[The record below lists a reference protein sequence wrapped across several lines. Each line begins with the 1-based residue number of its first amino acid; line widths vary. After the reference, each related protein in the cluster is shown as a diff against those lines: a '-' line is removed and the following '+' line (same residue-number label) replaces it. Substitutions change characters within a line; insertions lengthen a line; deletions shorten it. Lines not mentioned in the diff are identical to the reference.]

1 MPAEL
6 GHGLGVVHDHR
17 TSPYVLHAAYS
28 QLHTATVLHAD
39 ASLLAIL
46 WVLLP
51 RGELVPA
58 TRTMLFWHQD
68 THRLL

>member
-6 GHGLGVVHDHR
+6 GHGLGIVYDYC
-17 TSPYVLHAAYS
+17 TTPNVLHSAYS
-28 QLHTATVLHAD
+28 QLHTATVLQAD

-51 RGELVPA
+51 RVELVPA
-58 TRTMLFWHQD
+58 TRTMLFRHQD